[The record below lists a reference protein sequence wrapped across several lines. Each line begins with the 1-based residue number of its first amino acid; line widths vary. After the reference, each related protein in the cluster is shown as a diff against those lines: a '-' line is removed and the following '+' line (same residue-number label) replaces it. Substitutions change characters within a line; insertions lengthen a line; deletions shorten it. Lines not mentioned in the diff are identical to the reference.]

1 MAVVKNTFSTTF
13 DSIESMAKHTII
25 GLTSEASTTSTSYY
39 VSPAVT
45 LYFLR
50 SIYQTLLDAGYS
62 DAIMNEE
69 EYSITVLGFKF
80 YCTCGSSY
88 INSFDYGFIPELYV
102 QSFNTRLNSEYN
114 TNFDEYIQI
123 SNMNSNNLTNIN
135 LGFNIIVR
143 GSKDCVQIAYSSY
156 LYPNSEV
163 PLLLVAKAK
172 DLINSKDMFLFGN
185 TFSNNSGNYN
195 YWRWRYVDN
204 LYSHSYSSSSS
215 STYDCVS
222 YPYYNYTGLN
232 SINKYVCEPV
242 LINYGTIK
250 VNSMIKANNNLHENG
265 KYYKIS
271 SDMYFCY
278 GYKYIYNSSYSGLK
292 FLFKVSDD

>member
-13 DSIESMAKHTII
+13 DSIESIAKHTII
-25 GLTSEASTTSTSYY
+25 GLTSETSTTSTTYY

-50 SIYQTLLDAGYS
+50 SIYQTLVDAGYD
-62 DAIMNEE
+62 DATLNEE
-69 EYSITVLGFKF
+69 DYSITVLGFKF
-80 YCTCGSSY
+80 YCTCGSY
-88 INSFDYGFIPELYV
+88 HIDDFDYGFIPELYV
-102 QSFNTRLNSEYN
+102 PSFNGLLNNRY
-114 TNFDEYIQI
+114 DYCYYQYLQI

-172 DLINSKDMFLFGN
+172 DLINSRDMFLFGN
-185 TFSNNSGNYN
+185 EPGNKNNNYN
-195 YWRWRYVDN
+195 YWCWRYVDN
-204 LYSHSYSSSSS
+204 LYSLSIASSESNA
-215 STYDCVS
+215 YACVP
-222 YPYYNYTGLN
+222 YPYYNDTGLN

-242 LINYGTIK
+242 LINHGTIK
-250 VNSMIKANNNLHENG
+250 VNSMIKANNKLHENG
-265 KYYKIS
+265 KYYKIG

-278 GYKYIYNSSYSGLK
+278 GYKYIDNASYSGLK
-292 FLFKVSDD
+292 FLFKVSD